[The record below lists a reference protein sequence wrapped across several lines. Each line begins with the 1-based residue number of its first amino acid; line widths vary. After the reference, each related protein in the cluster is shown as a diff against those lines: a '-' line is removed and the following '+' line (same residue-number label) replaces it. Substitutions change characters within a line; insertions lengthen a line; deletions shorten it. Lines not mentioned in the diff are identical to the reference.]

1 MEQVIV
7 LLDDNGLALGAVH
20 MDEGNSIPMDKSGK
34 IIQKI
39 SSKKTVKEA
48 KEILLRRKFNYIG

>member
-20 MDEGNSIPMDKSGK
+20 MDEGNSILVDKSGK

-39 SSKKTVKEA
+39 SSKISVLHR
-48 KEILLRRKFNYIG
+48 LLQAYKRGIKHV